1 MEIYLTHDQ
10 STRRIT
16 DILLNWSWSGDKST
30 LVRQL
35 VAEIVFDEST
45 GLPVPQMGDAVM
57 MTDDSGNP
65 IFDGVVL
72 RRSAGSEE
80 TSMSFTCFDRGIYC
94 RRNDGTYKF
103 RDATPES
110 ITRQV
115 CADYELPIVS
125 LPSTGVK
132 ISRKFAGVALDKIF
146 ETVWTLATQQTEDK
160 YAITYTP
167 KGLLVA
173 VRDVS
178 ERSIVLKA
186 ESNLMDARTVED
198 ATNIVNSVAI
208 YDADGSFQRRVGTDD
223 AQKLFGMME
232 RHLTE
237 NASSDV
243 DIDKEA
249 QKLLDDGVM
258 TQTVTVDVL
267 GDLSLITGQTV
278 VVRENKTGLQG
289 IFWIDADV
297 HTWKRDN
304 YYCKLTL
311 NCRNVI
317 SGSTAGGELTCAKA
331 PAIPMSGS
339 TSIFRSAPTRS
350 STRPTRSAGYYRSI
364 RSRSAPMASTLRKR
378 ISAWRNPCIPI
389 FWKISRTVKKM
400 ASKRCCLRS
409 WCRSRRAPSVRSCFS
424 GRKSMFSAGS
434 CSMSTMRCFSCARMT
449 GRPIT
454 SLRGW

>member
-115 CADYELPIVS
+115 CADYEIPIVS

-146 ETVWTLATQQTEDK
+146 ETAWTLATQQTEDK

-208 YDADGSFQRRVGTDD
+208 YDADGSFQRRMGTDD

-249 QKLLDDGVM
+249 QKL
-258 TQTVTVDVL
+258 
-267 GDLSLITGQTV
+267 
-278 VVRENKTGLQG
+278 
-289 IFWIDADV
+289 
-297 HTWKRDN
+297 
-304 YYCKLTL
+304 
-311 NCRNVI
+311 
-317 SGSTAGGELTCAKA
+317 
-331 PAIPMSGS
+331 
-339 TSIFRSAPTRS
+339 
-350 STRPTRSAGYYRSI
+350 
-364 RSRSAPMASTLRKR
+364 
-378 ISAWRNPCIPI
+378 
-389 FWKISRTVKKM
+389 
-400 ASKRCCLRS
+400 
-409 WCRSRRAPSVRSCFS
+409 
-424 GRKSMFSAGS
+424 
-434 CSMSTMRCFSCARMT
+434 
-449 GRPIT
+449 
-454 SLRGW
+454 

>member
-1 MEIYLTHDQ
+1 MEIYLTQDQ

-72 RRSAGSEE
+72 RRSADSEE

-115 CADYELPIVS
+115 CADYEIPIVS

-132 ISRKFAGVALDKIF
+132 ISRKFAGIALDKIF

-311 NCRNVI
+311 NCRNVV
-317 SGSTAGGELTCAKA
+317 SGSTAGGELTGAKA

-364 RSRSAPMASTLRKR
+364 RSRSAPTASTLRKR

-389 FWKISRTVKKM
+389 FWQMSKHAKKT

-409 WCRSRRAPSVRSCFS
+409 WCRSRRAPSVRLFFS
-424 GRKSMFSAGS
+424 GRRSMFSAGS
-434 CSMSTMRCFSCARMT
+434 CSTSTTRCCSCARMT
-449 GRPIT
+449 ARPII

>member
-1 MEIYLTHDQ
+1 MEIYLTQDQ

-72 RRSAGSEE
+72 RRSADSEE

-115 CADYELPIVS
+115 CADYEIPIVS

-132 ISRKFAGVALDKIF
+132 ISRKFAGIALDKIF

-258 TQTVTVDVL
+258 THTVTVDVL
-267 GDLSLITGQTV
+267 GDLSLIT
-278 VVRENKTGLQG
+278 
-289 IFWIDADV
+289 
-297 HTWKRDN
+297 
-304 YYCKLTL
+304 C
-311 NCRNVI
+311 
-317 SGSTAGGELTCAKA
+317 
-331 PAIPMSGS
+331 
-339 TSIFRSAPTRS
+339 
-350 STRPTRSAGYYRSI
+350 
-364 RSRSAPMASTLRKR
+364 
-378 ISAWRNPCIPI
+378 
-389 FWKISRTVKKM
+389 
-400 ASKRCCLRS
+400 
-409 WCRSRRAPSVRSCFS
+409 
-424 GRKSMFSAGS
+424 
-434 CSMSTMRCFSCARMT
+434 
-449 GRPIT
+449 
-454 SLRGW
+454 

>member
-1 MEIYLTHDQ
+1 MTEGKSIINANLTP
-10 STRRIT
+10 
-16 DILLNWSWSGDKST
+16 LPDKVGVDGLEDKWRT
-30 LVRQL
+30 VW
-35 VAEIVFDEST
+35 DE
-45 GLPVPQMGDAVM
+45 
-57 MTDDSGNP
+57 
-65 IFDGVVL
+65 
-72 RRSAGSEE
+72 
-80 TSMSFTCFDRGIYC
+80 
-94 RRNDGTYKF
+94 DGTYKF

-115 CADYELPIVS
+115 CADYEIPVVS

-132 ISRKFAGVALDKIF
+132 INRKFAGVALDKIF
-146 ETVWTLATQQTEDK
+146 ETVWTLATQQTERK

-186 ESNLMDARTVED
+186 ESNLMDAKTVED
-198 ATNIVNSVAI
+198 AVNSVAI
-208 YDADGSFQRRVGTDD
+208 YDADGSFKRRMGTDD

-249 QKLLDDGVM
+249 QALLDEGGM
-258 TQTVTVDVL
+258 AQTVTVDVL

-297 HTWKRDN
+297 HTWNRGN

-311 NCRNVI
+311 NCRNVV
-317 SGSTAGGELTCAKA
+317 SGTIAGGDLT
-331 PAIPMSGS
+331 
-339 TSIFRSAPTRS
+339 
-350 STRPTRSAGYYRSI
+350 
-364 RSRSAPMASTLRKR
+364 
-378 ISAWRNPCIPI
+378 
-389 FWKISRTVKKM
+389 
-400 ASKRCCLRS
+400 
-409 WCRSRRAPSVRSCFS
+409 
-424 GRKSMFSAGS
+424 
-434 CSMSTMRCFSCARMT
+434 
-449 GRPIT
+449 
-454 SLRGW
+454 

>member
-110 ITRQV
+110 I
-115 CADYELPIVS
+115 IVS

-208 YDADGSFQRRVGTDD
+208 YDADGSFQRRVG
-223 AQKLFGMME
+223 
-232 RHLTE
+232 
-237 NASSDV
+237 N
-243 DIDKEA
+243 KEA

-311 NCRNVI
+311 NCRNVV
-317 SGSTAGGELTCAKA
+317 SGSTAGGELT
-331 PAIPMSGS
+331 
-339 TSIFRSAPTRS
+339 
-350 STRPTRSAGYYRSI
+350 
-364 RSRSAPMASTLRKR
+364 
-378 ISAWRNPCIPI
+378 
-389 FWKISRTVKKM
+389 
-400 ASKRCCLRS
+400 
-409 WCRSRRAPSVRSCFS
+409 
-424 GRKSMFSAGS
+424 
-434 CSMSTMRCFSCARMT
+434 
-449 GRPIT
+449 
-454 SLRGW
+454 

>member
-65 IFDGVVL
+65 IFDGVIL

-115 CADYELPIVS
+115 CADYEIPVVS

-132 ISRKFAGVALDKIF
+132 INRKFAGVALDKIF

-186 ESNLMDARTVED
+186 ESNLMDAKTVED
-198 ATNIVNSVAI
+198 ATNMVNSVAI
-208 YDADGSFQRRVGTDD
+208 YNADGSFKRRMGTDD

-249 QKLLDDGVM
+249 QALLDEGGM
-258 TQTVTVDVL
+258 AQTVTVDVL

-297 HTWKRDN
+297 HTWKRGN
-304 YYCKLTL
+304 CYCKLTL
-311 NCRNVI
+311 NCRNVV
-317 SGSTAGGELTCAKA
+317 SGTIAGGDLT
-331 PAIPMSGS
+331 
-339 TSIFRSAPTRS
+339 
-350 STRPTRSAGYYRSI
+350 
-364 RSRSAPMASTLRKR
+364 
-378 ISAWRNPCIPI
+378 
-389 FWKISRTVKKM
+389 
-400 ASKRCCLRS
+400 
-409 WCRSRRAPSVRSCFS
+409 
-424 GRKSMFSAGS
+424 
-434 CSMSTMRCFSCARMT
+434 
-449 GRPIT
+449 
-454 SLRGW
+454 

>member
-1 MEIYLTHDQ
+1 MEAYLTHGD

-16 DILLNWSWSGDKST
+16 DILLSWSWSGDKST

-35 VAEIVFDEST
+35 IAEIVFDEST

-65 IFDGVVL
+65 IFDGVIL

-103 RDATPES
+103 RDAAPES

-115 CADYELPIVS
+115 CADYEIPVVS

-132 ISRKFAGVALDKIF
+132 INRKFAGVALDKIF
-146 ETVWTLATQQTEDK
+146 ETVWTLATQQTERK

-186 ESNLMDARTVED
+186 ESNLMNAKTVED
-198 ATNIVNSVAI
+198 ATNMVNSVAI

-249 QKLLDDGVM
+249 QALLDEGGM
-258 TQTVTVDVL
+258 AQTVTVDVL

-278 VVRENKTGLQG
+278 IVRENKTGLQG
-289 IFWIDADV
+289 VFWIDADV
-297 HTWKRDN
+297 HTWKRGN

-311 NCRNVI
+311 NCRNVV
-317 SGSTAGGELTCAKA
+317 SGAIAGGDLT
-331 PAIPMSGS
+331 
-339 TSIFRSAPTRS
+339 
-350 STRPTRSAGYYRSI
+350 
-364 RSRSAPMASTLRKR
+364 
-378 ISAWRNPCIPI
+378 
-389 FWKISRTVKKM
+389 
-400 ASKRCCLRS
+400 
-409 WCRSRRAPSVRSCFS
+409 
-424 GRKSMFSAGS
+424 
-434 CSMSTMRCFSCARMT
+434 
-449 GRPIT
+449 
-454 SLRGW
+454 

>member
-1 MEIYLTHDQ
+1 MEAYLTHGD

-16 DILLNWSWSGDKST
+16 DILLSWSWSGDKST

-35 VAEIVFDEST
+35 IAEIVFDEST

-65 IFDGVVL
+65 IFDGVIL

-103 RDATPES
+103 RDAAPES

-115 CADYELPIVS
+115 CADYEIPVVT

-132 ISRKFAGVALDKIF
+132 INRKFAGVALDKIF
-146 ETVWTLATQQTEDK
+146 ETVWTLATQQTERK

-186 ESNLMDARTVED
+186 ESNLMNAKTVED
-198 ATNIVNSVAI
+198 ATNMVNSVAI

-249 QKLLDDGVM
+249 QALLDEGGM
-258 TQTVTVDVL
+258 AQTVTVD
-267 GDLSLITGQTV
+267 
-278 VVRENKTGLQG
+278 VRENKTGLQG
-289 IFWIDADV
+289 VFWIDADV
-297 HTWKRDN
+297 HTWKRGN

-311 NCRNVI
+311 NCRNVV
-317 SGSTAGGELTCAKA
+317 SGAIAGGDLT
-331 PAIPMSGS
+331 
-339 TSIFRSAPTRS
+339 
-350 STRPTRSAGYYRSI
+350 
-364 RSRSAPMASTLRKR
+364 
-378 ISAWRNPCIPI
+378 
-389 FWKISRTVKKM
+389 
-400 ASKRCCLRS
+400 
-409 WCRSRRAPSVRSCFS
+409 
-424 GRKSMFSAGS
+424 
-434 CSMSTMRCFSCARMT
+434 
-449 GRPIT
+449 
-454 SLRGW
+454 

>member
-1 MEIYLTHDQ
+1 MEIYLTQDQ

-115 CADYELPIVS
+115 CADYEIPIVS

-146 ETVWTLATQQTEDK
+146 ETAWTLATQQTEDK

-223 AQKLFGMME
+223 AQKLFGLME

-311 NCRNVI
+311 NCRNVV
-317 SGSTAGGELTCAKA
+317 SGSTAGGELT
-331 PAIPMSGS
+331 
-339 TSIFRSAPTRS
+339 
-350 STRPTRSAGYYRSI
+350 
-364 RSRSAPMASTLRKR
+364 
-378 ISAWRNPCIPI
+378 
-389 FWKISRTVKKM
+389 
-400 ASKRCCLRS
+400 
-409 WCRSRRAPSVRSCFS
+409 
-424 GRKSMFSAGS
+424 
-434 CSMSTMRCFSCARMT
+434 
-449 GRPIT
+449 
-454 SLRGW
+454 

>member
-1 MEIYLTHDQ
+1 MEIYLTQDQ

-35 VAEIVFDEST
+35 IAEIVFDEST

-72 RRSAGSEE
+72 RRSADSEE

-103 RDATPES
+103 RDATPE
-110 ITRQV
+110 
-115 CADYELPIVS
+115 
-125 LPSTGVK
+125 
-132 ISRKFAGVALDKIF
+132 
-146 ETVWTLATQQTEDK
+146 
-160 YAITYTP
+160 
-167 KGLLVA
+167 GLLVA

-311 NCRNVI
+311 NCRNVV
-317 SGSTAGGELTCAKA
+317 SGSTAGGELT
-331 PAIPMSGS
+331 
-339 TSIFRSAPTRS
+339 
-350 STRPTRSAGYYRSI
+350 
-364 RSRSAPMASTLRKR
+364 
-378 ISAWRNPCIPI
+378 
-389 FWKISRTVKKM
+389 
-400 ASKRCCLRS
+400 
-409 WCRSRRAPSVRSCFS
+409 
-424 GRKSMFSAGS
+424 
-434 CSMSTMRCFSCARMT
+434 
-449 GRPIT
+449 
-454 SLRGW
+454 

>member
-10 STRRIT
+10 STHRIT

-115 CADYELPIVS
+115 CADYEIPIVS

-146 ETVWTLATQQTEDK
+146 ETAWTLATQQTEDK

-311 NCRNVI
+311 NCR
-317 SGSTAGGELTCAKA
+317 
-331 PAIPMSGS
+331 
-339 TSIFRSAPTRS
+339 R
-350 STRPTRSAGYYRSI
+350 
-364 RSRSAPMASTLRKR
+364 
-378 ISAWRNPCIPI
+378 
-389 FWKISRTVKKM
+389 
-400 ASKRCCLRS
+400 
-409 WCRSRRAPSVRSCFS
+409 
-424 GRKSMFSAGS
+424 
-434 CSMSTMRCFSCARMT
+434 
-449 GRPIT
+449 
-454 SLRGW
+454 